1 MPSVVRYFFYD
12 VWRQSAIAAH
22 ANYLV
27 QIPARS
33 HQKDG
38 EVHNTKRNMELGSMT
53 L

>member
-1 MPSVVRYFFYD
+1 MPSVVRYFYD
-12 VWRQSAIAAH
+12 VWRQSAIAH

-38 EVHNTKRNMELGSMT
+38 EVHNTKRNIELGSMT